1 MQQLGQVAADVP
13 DLAPSIHLVC
23 SQAGLPPP
31 PSPVASGTRLT
42 SSRVSSAGASRSQA
56 SLASSRSS
64 RSSPSVRS
72 VPSRTVVLTDLAVMG
87 TAGTP
92 TGM

>member
-31 PSPVASGTRLT
+31 PSPVASGRLT
-42 SSRVSSAGASRSQA
+42 SSRVSSACASHSQA
-56 SLASSRSS
+56 SLASS

-72 VPSRTVVLTDLAVMG
+72 VPSRTMVLTELAITG

-92 TGM
+92 TGTQEY